1 LLDDAL
7 PRDEQAALTDHL
19 EACAAC
25 RDLFA
30 ALAAGEPAWEAAREL
45 AQASETQTHP
55 GEGRFRAPSGLPF
68 LEPSDEEG
76 RIGRFGPYEVM
87 AVVGRGGMGVV
98 LKAFDPSLHRV
109 VAVKVLAPQLSAG
122 VAARKRF
129 VREARAAASV
139 AHEHVVTIHAVD
151 EWKGWPF
158 LVMQYVGGKSL
169 QERID
174 RSGPLEVKEIL
185 RIGMQAAQGLAAAHA
200 QGLVHRDIKPANI
213 LLENGVERVKLT
225 DFGLARAVDDPS
237 LTQAGVVAGTPQYM
251 SPEQAKGE
259 AVDARSDLFSL
270 GSVLY
275 AMATG
280 RPPFR
285 GDSSI
290 GVIRKVCD
298 EEPRPIRESNT
309 DIPTWLDALIRKLLA
324 KDPTLRFTSAE
335 EVAEVLGDY
344 LARLQRG
351 EAIVE
356 EVPDDLSG
364 LHDAALDVGPAK
376 LAGVEDVGPEKVSRE
391 RQGGAWRWAAA
402 ASVLGLVALGT
413 TEALGVTRVGEL
425 VATVLRIRVPEGI
438 LVLEVDD
445 PETKVAIDGGDVVV
459 HGGGVRELKLR
470 AGPHQVQA
478 LRGGVPTRV
487 ELVEIRKGDKQT
499 LRIGLEPDGLPGIS
513 SAVLVPVS
521 PDSFVGADALRAAIR
536 EQRARLA
543 RPMVLERADPGR
555 MRQHLQS
562 AADESVARARLEA
575 GEIDRAEY
583 LKALDAKLGD
593 EYWATARTI
602 AREQAGSDEALLGA
616 ILAAVEAEAAT
627 LGEKMGESRLSEAA
641 TEARSRALER
651 LRDQIANRRD
661 GWERLLKVLEAGR
674 ETLKERLGLLD
685 PAKDRDA
692 TFELTGR
699 LKKLEAEATQI
710 EAQMA
715 KAEERLAH
723 LKALDPRATSAAMI
737 YREAGFPPIE
747 AGPMVAGGPAA
758 ARLRAIRDE
767 CLRREV
773 ACAEGCRETARSLP
787 GLDAAAEEA
796 ERTLEQA
803 RQEFELGRGARQ
815 ELLQAEIGRGTSR
828 DTAVS
833 AHEAVDAM
841 ESAASVWEKIG
852 EAADRE
858 LEALAEGSGEDGIAR
873 DARME
878 ALAALLD
885 WERAAR
891 DHARAA
897 LERKEEIFK
906 AAGELMRT
914 RNVEVEA
921 GTLIARSPEIR
932 EARRLE
938 AAAAGEL
945 AQARVNLARR
955 EQRLAQVEGMARR
968 ERPTVETLHLW
979 AMTGLPAASV
989 EGVIPV
995 GSGDRLGGHPE
1006 SGPEALIQGESPGQ
1020 RAGWI
1025 RRRLAE
1031 KFGPGRGRPDM
1042 PGGPEFERRM
1052 RRIGEILG
1060 GLGVEGFS
1068 NGPPGHVEPPEPPE
1082 PPVMPGDV
1090 DPSREFVGERVAGLE
1105 EALKE
1110 IDAELE
1116 ALKGEAGAEA
1126 RLQVQVMERTRD
1138 ELRRA
1143 MEELKRERGMPPIP
1157 PTPPPVEPPSP
1168 PPRSG
1173 E

>member
-1 LLDDAL
+1 MNERNPPPCPDAARWRGLLDDAL
-7 PRDEQAALTDHL
+7 PATEQAALADHL

-55 GEGRFRAPSGLPF
+55 GVERFRAPSGLPF

-185 RIGMQAAQGLAAAHA
+185 RIGMQAARGLAAAHA

-280 RPPFR
+280 GPPFR

-309 DIPTWLDALIRKLLA
+309 EIPTWLDALIRKLLA
-324 KDPTLRFTSAE
+324 KDPAQRFTSAE

-364 LHDAALDVGPAK
+364 LHDAALDVGPAT
-376 LAGVEDVGPEKVSRE
+376 LAGVEDVGPEKMPRE
-391 RQGGAWRWAAA
+391 RRGGAWRWAAA

-413 TEALGVTRVGEL
+413 TEALGVTRLGEL

-459 HGGGVRELKLR
+459 HGGGVRELKLK
-470 AGPHQVQA
+470 AGQHQVQA
-478 LRGGVPTRV
+478 LRGGMPTRV

-499 LRIGLEPDGLPGIS
+499 LRIGLEPDEVVARPIGEPGPGGVFPES
-513 SAVLVPVS
+513 M
-521 PDSFVGADALRAAIR
+521 ALQAAIGR
-536 EQRARLA
+536 ERARVASPLTMA
-543 RPMVLERADPGR
+543 EQANPGLDER
-555 MRQHLQS
+555 
-562 AADESVARARLEA
+562 VARAERALQEAARRRDA
-575 GEIDRAEY
+575 GEIGELEY
-583 LKALDAKLGD
+583 LKALDDKLGADYWIAVRD
-593 EYWATARTI
+593 EERARRESDRKLLEAI
-602 AREQAGSDEALLGA
+602 DAAARA
-616 ILAAVEAEAAT
+616 EAEARRDPSREGAKQVARAT
-627 LGEKMGESRLSEAA
+627 AIEILRARLDGIETGLERVLAVQEAA
-641 TEARSRALER
+641 RAAYTER
-651 LRDQIANRRD
+651 LAH
-661 GWERLLKVLEAGR
+661 
-674 ETLKERLGLLD
+674 LD
-685 PAKDRDA
+685 PVTDRDA
-692 TFELTGR
+692 TFELTKRLEGLDQDLARQRDQGR
-699 LKKLEAEATQI
+699 VR
-710 EAQMA
+710 
-715 KAEERLAH
+715 ERLAWRIRR
-723 LKALDPRATSAAMI
+723 LEPGSTSAAEI
-737 YREAGFPPIE
+737 FRSAGFPPIE
-747 AGPMVAGGPAA
+747 GNPGLVGRSVE
-758 ARLRAIRDE
+758 RLEAIRADSE
-767 CLRREV
+767 WRTI
-773 ACAEGCRETARSLP
+773 ACEQEAEELARALP
-787 GLDAAAEEA
+787 SLDAAAAAADEA
-796 ERTLEQA
+796 ERQAAEGMKAGTRPQSEALAARIDQLATRDRAALGHESVEGARAAERVWGEIEEAAVEDLESLLNSDRDEPTRARAERARSLALRALLDRERMAAAAARGEVERKEALRGATRELLTWREGEVGAGRLAEGSPEILEARRQDATAAGELEQA
-803 RQEFELGRGARQ
+803 R
-815 ELLQAEIGRGTSR
+815 
-828 DTAVS
+828 
-833 AHEAVDAM
+833 
-841 ESAASVWEKIG
+841 
-852 EAADRE
+852 
-858 LEALAEGSGEDGIAR
+858 
-873 DARME
+873 
-878 ALAALLD
+878 
-885 WERAAR
+885 ERR
-891 DHARAA
+891 
-897 LERKEEIFK
+897 
-906 AAGELMRT
+906 
-914 RNVEVEA
+914 
-921 GTLIARSPEIR
+921 
-932 EARRLE
+932 
-938 AAAAGEL
+938 
-945 AQARVNLARR
+945 
-955 EQRLAQVEGMARR
+955 ARR
-968 ERPTVETLHLW
+968 ERRVEDLELATRSAKPPSVAVLHAL
-979 AMTGLPAASV
+979 AAGMPPGEVGATGGRGPAPGRIGA
-989 EGVIPV
+989 EPA
-995 GSGDRLGGHPE
+995 GG
-1006 SGPEALIQGESPGQ
+1006 G
-1020 RAGWI
+1020 
-1025 RRRLAE
+1025 RRRNGE
-1031 KFGPGRGRPDM
+1031 GF
-1042 PGGPEFERRM
+1042 PGGRDVFGGMEFGRRM
-1052 RRIGEILG
+1052 RRIGGLLG
-1060 GLGVEGFS
+1060 GLGGEGRL
-1068 NGPPGHVEPPEPPE
+1068 GRLLTPGEAPEPPE
-1082 PPVMPGDV
+1082 PPGGPE
-1090 DPSREFVGERVAGLE
+1090 EFNPFPERFGERLLGLE
-1105 EALKE
+1105 EAMKE

-1116 ALKGEAGAEA
+1116 SLKGQAGDEVG
-1126 RLQVQVMERTRD
+1126 LEVEILERTRD

-1143 MEELKRERGMPPIP
+1143 LEELRRER
-1157 PTPPPVEPPSP
+1157 PTPPSP
-1168 PPRSG
+1168 PAPPPAIAPLPR
-1173 E
+1173 